1 MKKLVSWW
9 NTGIILVILGM
20 LVIVNI
26 KSLNYFINSDFAAQ
40 IILADVINESHS
52 LLPNEWNF
60 STEIHISFA
69 TLFSIFLLNFFSKW
83 NVCYV
88 ISNIL
93 TYIVLLF
100 SGYYFCRKLKM
111 KNTWIILTLAM
122 FLAPISY
129 WNLYYYTI
137 GNEYLTYFIYEIIYL
152 SLWLQVKDK
161 YRNRDCFVLAVWS
174 FFLGSMGMRYVLTS
188 LAPAILVEIINFVK
202 KYRKKE
208 VYTVKDYLGLCG
220 TYVSFMLGVCLNKY
234 VLLMHYTV
242 KGHNRYFKS
251 LEEMPN
257 RLSIVLQRIFELFG
271 YTEGALLFS
280 VQGIINILSFLFI
293 MVIVI
298 SLIYFWKS
306 LANDDY
312 IRFVTYANVLNIA
325 ILVITCE
332 DENYYNDIR
341 GKYFILV
348 LFLCFPVVSI
358 MISKLL
364 EREKILG
371 GGVLIALS
379 IFLAGSSMV
388 SCMKKYNTDSFQ
400 YNRQIIDYL
409 IDEDVTN
416 GYASF
421 WNANINVFHSDG
433 KLSISPV
440 KSFTT
445 LELQRHISSS
455 RQYEYTQSSDRYFLW
470 LTEEEKEKYGE
481 SIPNVTNSFSAGN
494 CTVYI
499 CVR

>member
-1 MKKLVSWW
+1 
-9 NTGIILVILGM
+9 
-20 LVIVNI
+20 
-26 KSLNYFINSDFAAQ
+26 
-40 IILADVINESHS
+40 
-52 LLPNEWNF
+52 
-60 STEIHISFA
+60 
-69 TLFSIFLLNFFSKW
+69 
-83 NVCYV
+83 
-88 ISNIL
+88 
-93 TYIVLLF
+93 
-100 SGYYFCRKLKM
+100 
-111 KNTWIILTLAM
+111 
-122 FLAPISY
+122 
-129 WNLYYYTI
+129 
-137 GNEYLTYFIYEIIYL
+137 
-152 SLWLQVKDK
+152 
-161 YRNRDCFVLAVWS
+161 
-174 FFLGSMGMRYVLTS
+174 MGMRYVLTS

-371 GGVLIALS
+371 GGVLMALS